1 MTFTLGVIFVSPR
14 ALFTPVW
21 CWDSTTLTQ
30 PIAWD
35 LKGTSNLVLSMIL
48 RSGQD
53 VITRSAHSM
62 HHLNCLLI
70 WFVDQAV
77 KSGGQEGLVEKLDK
91 VTRSTVQLSM

>member
-1 MTFTLGVIFVSPR
+1 MAFNLGVILVFPR
-14 ALFTPVW
+14 APVYYGV
-21 CWDSTTLTQ
+21 WDPTT
-30 PIAWD
+30 WD